1 MPLTTVRV
9 QPTSPS
15 QSALIEYD
23 LNLESSKEV
32 PVKTHFLPPS
42 ITNIFSP
49 TKSYATSKTD
59 IQKLESEPAG
69 SPELKLGELA
79 HLLPPR
85 PTRWNWFLPGLWQ
98 PPYGYSTE
106 HISPIDGFLWA
117 IWWFLRASP
126 RTFFLCISIIA
137 TQGAVSFC
145 IPLVT
150 KQLFEIDCTEAGGIE
165 CDDEEEGVLV
175 LDVFLLAM
183 LFLMRTKLN
192 VELARATPSGGG
204 FVPSTRTRIM
214 EQIGNLSLEQEDVDK
229 LDSCITS
236 SIMVISNSTQLIF
249 TFAVLLT
256 FDAYELLGL
265 VLATVPALIVFLR
278 AASPTVLVTSE
289 SKIEESRKFMAAAHG
304 FLEKGETIRMMQ
316 LHELV
321 NERLSSAGGQLRL
334 SFAQLQRANLHSSQ
348 GVALIHDLAVLAIL
362 GGGVILVHQG
372 KIPSIAVVVAY
383 YGVVENLFKAVSG
396 LVNQFRS
403 FAIAGPCIQ
412 AVAKLLSMQ
421 TPRFPRATVAE
432 PDGRI
437 DVADLA
443 FRYQLGAEVQS
454 SGLGREVLSGC
465 DLRILSGQKVALVG
479 RSGEGKSTLLK
490 CLARQYTPSAGEVRI
505 GGHPLAD
512 IDLGQMVTVLEQH
525 RSLFDDTVRFNVGF
539 SEDHSP
545 EHLQEIG
552 TVAGVVG
559 QRDTKLT
566 LPQGM
571 DTQCGPRG
579 ININFGLKQR
589 IGVASALVRNTPV
602 ALLDEPTAG
611 LDAENVARVVNALVT
626 STFRV
631 KEAGGKEVVKPKTVL
646 AALYTL
652 AGLERFDAI
661 AMLDKG
667 RVVEYGSY
675 DSLMKKRQKFYRFV
689 MHEGGVSVD
698 SEGRASI
705 SEGGLRGSCWL
716 LRNLEDKHLARL
728 AKRFRTVKLGKGE
741 AVYTR
746 GGACNAFHIVAK
758 GRVAESFYCNPKVAE
773 EQPYMVKQWGV
784 ADILCH
790 WALYAK
796 CATSLGTFS
805 STAVTETKT
814 TLLTLLVEDFLEA
827 MREDPQIS
835 EELQRALKEMEVCS
849 QPAEFKL
856 NMWPLMQVA
865 DVELENLAR
874 LMRVEV
880 AFKHQE
886 LCSEGNPLT
895 QLYVVV
901 SGRVMVKP
909 AAPSFLQEEERPWPT
924 VLGPTSCFGLSVLA
938 GGRSGMDPLE
948 AIVLE
953 DTVLLVLD
961 PELLQ
966 AWRSD
971 VVAESMATVLSAV
984 ESCSWEVGAQ
994 GSAVL
999 RTLWPF
1005 ADLDDLETLSQHW
1018 SPAVYTALRPP
1029 RVAELKAGG
1038 LVVVSG
1044 AMSVLVEDGH
1054 GQMVEHVM
1062 RGAPRAPALFGAS
1075 QLCGDTTPATPLRV
1089 EVLGDAAIAF
1099 ICPHALLRGWLA
1111 QMGKWETLAAR
1122 IRQHH
1127 RLTSSE
1133 QLAERLPPALM
1144 KPPILS
1150 KLSIFAHH
1158 GTFHVLSGQCLG
1170 FPITPSHG
1178 LLVISGEVTLHGG
1191 KVVPAG
1197 TAIMSQDDLYGVEE
1211 ALSGSAT
1218 EMILE
1223 ADESS
1228 SQLVERVPNGEVI
1241 AREGSLLACIDLGAV
1256 SAEAVEAAAELKRH
1270 YARQEEQRLLLY
1282 TELKRLN
1289 AEIHLLNV
1297 QLGRQKKLSV
1307 RRTFRKALNVIR
1319 SLRRMNPRM
1328 LDQWRTVAMEQDRL
1342 LVQPIASLQFLL
1354 DEGKDTLIWLRGNRE
1369 ERLAELNRIR
1379 RAWAEAGMEL
1389 VEGAAE
1395 GPASTHDLSWAR
1407 LDSLQ
1412 DALKERYHTIQATC
1426 AATLAEAEPMFVRL
1440 KIPPQKRKSAR
1451 YIAQRGSLQ
1460 SLIELEKVV
1469 AALKLQLQP
1478 AVEHVHRTLAALL
1491 DAIPLPKTD
1500 KKMPL
1505 PLNGWRYQELVSA
1518 ESLLKLLQVRGV
1530 VAAEERQAQ
1539 DEEMKR
1545 LRDDN
1550 AKLKSKLQS
1559 LQQQNGQATR
1569 AKEAL
1574 ERTLLSQSSGL
1585 EQENKRLQSL
1595 QQEADSNKRKFE
1607 SRAGAL
1613 QTSNRALTVEKDR
1626 LQEENEVLVGR
1637 NNDLERKLA
1646 MQLKSSTLQRS
1657 LDKSAKPV
1665 IDSPAKL
1672 DGASTS
1678 SP

>member
-59 IQKLESEPAG
+59 IQKLE
-69 SPELKLGELA
+69 
-79 HLLPPR
+79 
-85 PTRWNWFLPGLWQ
+85 
-98 PPYGYSTE
+98 
-106 HISPIDGFLWA
+106 
-117 IWWFLRASP
+117 
-126 RTFFLCISIIA
+126 
-137 TQGAVSFC
+137 GAVSFC

-289 SKIEESRKFMAAAHG
+289 SKIEESRKFMAAAHVDPFPPDACFKALTAPMRGPLALAAPDLAGPDALHQRSAIYARVAISISMKKPEHVTSDMEG

-383 YGVVENLFKAVSG
+383 YGAVSG

-611 LDAENVARVVNALVT
+611 L
-626 STFRV
+626 
-631 KEAGGKEVVKPKTVL
+631 VVKPKTVL

-667 RVVEYGSY
+667 RRTSESGASATVERRLKVVEYGSY

-901 SGRVMVKP
+901 SGRVM
-909 AAPSFLQEEERPWPT
+909 EEERPWPT

-971 VVAESMATVLSAV
+971 V
-984 ESCSWEVGAQ
+984 
-994 GSAVL
+994 
-999 RTLWPF
+999 
-1005 ADLDDLETLSQHW
+1005 
-1018 SPAVYTALRPP
+1018 
-1029 RVAELKAGG
+1029 VAELKAGG

-1282 TELKRLN
+1282 TEEGQAYENGGAGSQLKRLN

-1369 ERLAELNRIR
+1369 ERLAE
-1379 RAWAEAGMEL
+1379 AQS
-1389 VEGAAE
+1389 VEGWETGCAA
-1395 GPASTHDLSWAR
+1395 
-1407 LDSLQ
+1407 
-1412 DALKERYHTIQATC
+1412 ATC

-1478 AVEHVHRTLAALL
+1478 AVEHVHRTISVRAPDLLPRLFCKRRFLRLCNSSQGAANTLRSGHL
-1491 DAIPLPKTD
+1491 EDARHLQPHAGAWAEAG
-1500 KKMPL
+1500 M
-1505 PLNGWRYQELVSA
+1505 ELV
-1518 ESLLKLLQVRGV
+1518 EG
-1530 VAAEERQAQ
+1530 AAEGPASTH
-1539 DEEMKR
+1539 DLSWAR
-1545 LRDDN
+1545 LD
-1550 AKLKSKLQS
+1550 S
-1559 LQQQNGQATR
+1559 LQDAL
-1569 AKEAL
+1569 KE
-1574 ERTLLSQSSGL
+1574 RYHTIQ
-1585 EQENKRLQSL
+1585 
-1595 QQEADSNKRKFE
+1595 
-1607 SRAGAL
+1607 
-1613 QTSNRALTVEKDR
+1613 
-1626 LQEENEVLVGR
+1626 
-1637 NNDLERKLA
+1637 
-1646 MQLKSSTLQRS
+1646 
-1657 LDKSAKPV
+1657 
-1665 IDSPAKL
+1665 
-1672 DGASTS
+1672 
-1678 SP
+1678 